1 MRLGFAHYNLN
12 IYGMT
17 SRTELCCIHV
27 GFQGMRM
34 KIKVFGLQTHI
45 KLTTATTIV
54 TYPKILLENR
64 PINQEPK
71 SKPAS
76 RFASVR

>member
-1 MRLGFAHYNLN
+1 MLFP
-12 IYGMT
+12 
-17 SRTELCCIHV
+17 V

-64 PINQEPK
+64 PIGQEPK

-76 RFASVR
+76 RFASIR

>member
-1 MRLGFAHYNLN
+1 MLF
-12 IYGMT
+12 
-17 SRTELCCIHV
+17 HV
-27 GFQGMRM
+27 GFQDMRM

-45 KLTTATTIV
+45 KLTTATTVV

-64 PINQEPK
+64 PISQEPK

-76 RFASVR
+76 RFVSITDRSSDSSVSAYLIK

>member
-1 MRLGFAHYNLN
+1 
-12 IYGMT
+12 
-17 SRTELCCIHV
+17 
-27 GFQGMRM
+27 MRM

-64 PINQEPK
+64 PISQEPK

-76 RFASVR
+76 RFASIR